1 MAPMAQIKATEI
13 AALVA
18 RLQAYLRHSARRQYE
33 SVSLPPF
40 TLFFHPF
47 DALTYFNY
55 AIPDGPTFHDWT
67 ASLAALR
74 SKFAARG
81 RVPRFEFVEEYAPQ
95 LAPALRAAGFA
106 EDARQALMVC
116 TAATYLPAPGV
127 PGLAL
132 TELTGA
138 STPDEV
144 RTFLTCQRRG
154 FDPHDAGP
162 PEGDV
167 EHFLR
172 TVGAGRAF
180 VAWLD
185 GQPVGAGIYTAPFDG
200 VTEVAGLA
208 TLEPF
213 RRRGIATALTAL
225 AVRRALEQGV
235 EVACLTA
242 ADERAGRVYERVGF
256 AWCATMLAYVQEERA

>member
-1 MAPMAQIKATEI
+1 MAQLKAAEI
-13 AALVA
+13 TAPLG
-18 RLQAYLRHSARRQYE
+18 RLQAYLRKSAQRQYE
-33 SVSLPPF
+33 SVTLLPF
-40 TLFFHPF
+40 TLFFHPT
-47 DALTYFNY
+47 DALTFFNY
-55 AIPDGPTFHDWT
+55 AIPDEPPSDDL
-67 ASLAALR
+67 AAPLAALR
-74 SKFAARG
+74 SEFAARG
-81 RVPRFEFVEEYAPQ
+81 RCARFEFVEEYAPR

-106 EDARQALMVC
+106 EEARQALMVC
-116 TAATYLPAPGV
+116 TAATYSPAPDV
-127 PGLAL
+127 PGLTL

-144 RTFLTCQRRG
+144 QTFLTCQRRG

-185 GQPVGAGIYTAPFDG
+185 GQPVGAGVYTAPFDG

-242 ADERAGRVYERVGF
+242 ADDRAGRVYERVGF
-256 AWCATMLAYVQEERA
+256 ARCATMLAYIESAR

>member
-1 MAPMAQIKATEI
+1 MTQSEAAEI
-13 AALVA
+13 TALIG

-33 SVSLPPF
+33 SVSVPPF
-40 TLFFHPF
+40 TLFFHPS
-47 DALTYFNY
+47 DTLTYFNY
-55 AIPDGPTFHDWT
+55 AIPDGSSFDDAE

-74 SKFAARG
+74 REFAARG
-81 RVPRFEFVEEYAPQ
+81 RLPRLEFVEEYAPS
-95 LAPALRAAGFA
+95 LAPALRAAGFV
-106 EDARQALMVC
+106 EEARQALMVC
-116 TAATYLPAPGV
+116 TAATYTPAPDV
-127 PGLAL
+127 PGLIL
-132 TELTGA
+132 TEVTGA

-154 FDPHDAGP
+154 FDPQDAGAT
-162 PEGDV
+162 EAGV

-185 GQPVGAGIYTAPFDG
+185 GQPVGAGVYTAPFDG

-235 EVACLTA
+235 EIACLTA
-242 ADERAGRVYERVGF
+242 ADERAGRVYERIGF
-256 AWCATMLAYVQEERA
+256 ARCATMLAYAESA

>member
-1 MAPMAQIKATEI
+1 MAQFKAAEST
-13 AALVA
+13 ALVA
-18 RLQAYLRHSARRQYE
+18 RLQAYLRHSARRHYE
-33 SVSLPPF
+33 AVPVPPF
-40 TLFFHPF
+40 TLFFHPT
-47 DALTYFNY
+47 DALTFFNY
-55 AIPDGPTFHDWT
+55 AIPDEPPGGDLEAP
-67 ASLAALR
+67 LAALR
-74 SKFAARG
+74 SEAAARG
-81 RVPRFEFVEEYAPQ
+81 RLPRFEFVEEYAPQ

-106 EDARQALMVC
+106 EEARQALMAC
-116 TAATYLPAPGV
+116 TAATYAPAPDV

-132 TELTGA
+132 SEVTEA

-144 RTFLTCQRRG
+144 RTFFTCQRRG
-154 FDPHDAGP
+154 FDPHDAGVP
-162 PEGDV
+162 TEDDV
-167 EHFLR
+167 EHFLG

-185 GQPVGAGIYTAPFDG
+185 GQPVGAGLYTAPFDG

-225 AVRRALEQGV
+225 AVRRAFEQGV

-256 AWCATMLAYVQEERA
+256 ARCATMLAYIEST

>member
-1 MAPMAQIKATEI
+1 MAQSKAAEI
-13 AALVA
+13 TAPVA
-18 RLQAYLRHSARRQYE
+18 RLQAYLRHSAQRQYE
-33 SVSLPPF
+33 SVPVPPF
-40 TLFFHPF
+40 TLFFHPT
-47 DALTYFNY
+47 DALTFFNY
-55 AIPDGPTFHDWT
+55 AIPDDPPFDDLE
-67 ASLAALR
+67 APLAMLR
-74 SKFAARG
+74 SEFAARG

-106 EDARQALMVC
+106 EEARQALMVC
-116 TAATYLPAPGV
+116 TAATYSPAPEV

-132 TELTGA
+132 SELTGA
-138 STPDEV
+138 SAPDEV

-154 FDPHDAGP
+154 FDPHDAGAT
-162 PEGDV
+162 EAGV
-167 EHFLR
+167 EHFLQ

-180 VAWLD
+180 VAWLE

-213 RRRGIATALTAL
+213 RRRGIATTLTAL

-235 EVACLTA
+235 DIACLTA

-256 AWCATMLAYVQEERA
+256 ARCATMLAYVQEKAA

>member
-1 MAPMAQIKATEI
+1 MSFS
-13 AALVA
+13 

-33 SVSLPPF
+33 SVPVPPF
-40 TLFFHPF
+40 TLFFHPT
-47 DALTYFNY
+47 DALTFFNY
-55 AIPDGPTFHDWT
+55 AIPDEPPFDDLE

-74 SKFAARG
+74 SEFAARG
-81 RVPRFEFVEEYAPQ
+81 RLPRFEFIEEYAPQ

-106 EDARQALMVC
+106 EEARQALMVC
-116 TAATYLPAPGV
+116 TAATYSPAPDV
-127 PGLAL
+127 PGLTL
-132 TELTGA
+132 SELTNMSA
-138 STPDEV
+138 PDEV
-144 RTFLTCQRRG
+144 QTFLTCQRRG
-154 FDPHDAGP
+154 FDPHDAGAT
-162 PEGDV
+162 EADV

-180 VAWLD
+180 VAWLE

-225 AVRRALEQGV
+225 AVRRALEQGA
-235 EVACLTA
+235 EIACLTA

-256 AWCATMLAYVQEERA
+256 ARCATMLAYSQGG

>member
-1 MAPMAQIKATEI
+1 MAQMAQTKATEI
-13 AALVA
+13 TVLVA

-33 SVSLPPF
+33 SVPVPPF
-40 TLFFHPF
+40 TLFFHPA

-55 AIPDGPTFHDWT
+55 AIPDGPVSDDWAT
-67 ASLAALR
+67 SLAALR
-74 SKFAARG
+74 SEFAARG
-81 RVPRFEFVEEYAPQ
+81 RGPRFEFIEEYAPGR
-95 LAPALRAAGFA
+95 APALRAAGFA
-106 EDARQALMVC
+106 EEARQALMVC
-116 TAATYLPAPGV
+116 TAPTYSPAPDV

-132 TELTGA
+132 TEVTGA
-138 STPDEV
+138 STLGEV

-185 GQPVGAGIYTAPFDG
+185 GQPVGAGVYSAPFDG

-256 AWCATMLAYVQEERA
+256 ARCATMLAYVQEE

>member
-1 MAPMAQIKATEI
+1 MVQLEGVET
-13 AALVA
+13 AASIA
-18 RLQAYLRHSARRQYE
+18 RLQADLRQSARRQYE
-33 SVSLPPF
+33 TVPVPPF
-40 TLFFHPF
+40 ILFFHPT
-47 DALTYFNY
+47 DALTFFNY
-55 AIPDGPTFHDWT
+55 AIPDEPPFDDLGVP
-67 ASLAALR
+67 LAALR
-74 SKFAARG
+74 NEFAARG
-81 RVPRFEFVEEYAPQ
+81 RLPRFEFIEEYAPQ

-106 EDARQALMVC
+106 EEARQALMVC

-127 PGLAL
+127 PGL
-132 TELTGA
+132 TISELTGA
-138 STPDEV
+138 SAPGEV

-154 FDPHDAGP
+154 FDAHDTGVAT
-162 PEGDV
+162 EGDA

-172 TVGAGRAF
+172 TIGEGRAF
-180 VAWLD
+180 VAWLE

-235 EVACLTA
+235 DIVCLTA

-256 AWCATMLAYVQEERA
+256 VRCATMLAYSQEGRA